1 MFGAWR
7 PRQMLPPPTTTAIWT
22 PIEVTSTNWSA
33 RWPVDAE
40 EMPYGGSAGVN
51 ASPESFRSTRR
62 YASVPSAPGAASGAS
77 VMDAPRRASGCVWN
91 GSSLRLLAQLEPG
104 EPADRQFLADS
115 SGRLVDQLRDRALVV
130 LHERLVEQHVV
141 LEERVQLPL
150 DDAVEDVLG
159 RPLFAGLP
167 LGHPALGGDHVLR
180 DVLATEPPGLRAGDV
195 QRDVLGQ
202 LLELVGVRHEVG
214 LAVDLHQHAH
224 PGVEVDVGLDPAL
237 LGHPPCAARL
247 QSIIPAP
254 VASRRAFTCAAL
266 MLLSLVSCAMSVH
279 ARFSGLRL
287 VWSRPSPQARRSAV
301 RARAWAHRCRR
312 SAPARTAPRPPRRP
326 GRMHPPGASRPP
338 PGAAR
343 CRQPLREQPR
353 PPEPPPGRSHR
364 PPGGREFRPPGRS
377 RPARARTPGPRS
389 SSRPP
394 RAGRARISAWRSPR
408 CRRRRARLRASR
420 TPPSP
425 GPGPPRG
432 RRRSPAPPATPPGS
446 RRRCRG

>member
-214 LAVDLHQHAH
+214 L
-224 PGVEVDVGLDPAL
+224 DPAL
-237 LGHPPCAARL
+237 LGHPPCAAR
-247 QSIIPAP
+247 
-254 VASRRAFTCAAL
+254 
-266 MLLSLVSCAMSVH
+266 
-279 ARFSGLRL
+279 
-287 VWSRPSPQARRSAV
+287 
-301 RARAWAHRCRR
+301 
-312 SAPARTAPRPPRRP
+312 RP
-326 GRMHPPGASRPP
+326 GEPLLPE
-338 PGAAR
+338 
-343 CRQPLREQPR
+343 PLRGLLDVAAGLLQGALAVHHPR
-353 PPEPPPGRSHR
+353 AGGLAQGLHLRGADALVTRVLCHVCSRSLL
-364 PPGGREFRPPGRS
+364 G
-377 RPARARTPGPRS
+377 S
-389 SSRPP
+389 SSRLVAAVAASAPVGGQGSGVGSSVP
-394 RAGRARISAWRSPR
+394 ALGAGSDRPASSSAPGADASAGRFASSAWGGSMP
-408 CRRRRARLRASR
+408 AAPSGATSATGASAGTISSAAGR
-420 TPPSP
+420 TGVPAA
-425 GPGPPRG
+425 GP
-432 RRRSPAPPATPPGS
+432 
-446 RRRCRG
+446 